1 MALNGI
7 DISNWQ
13 RGINLAAVPADF
25 VVVKAAQGTGYVS
38 PAVREQA
45 DGALAAGK
53 LLGFY
58 HYASGGSATAEA
70 DYFVNTIRDYV
81 GRALLALDFEMGEN
95 AAWSNQPNTW
105 IKTFCD
111 RVSATT
117 GVKPLV
123 YIPASGLSRAQG
135 IGDYGLWV
143 AQYANMKHTGYQ
155 TTPWNEGAY
164 ACAMRQYASTGRLP
178 GYGGNLDLNKFY
190 GDAAAWQKIANPQ
203 NTQPVPTPAPVA
215 PVLEGDVVDLVIAV
229 RRGEYGNNP
238 ERAQKLGAR
247 AEEVQGLINHIASAS
262 VETLVAETWAGKYG
276 NGDRRANVLGE
287 RAEEVRNAINGA
299 AQHTIHTVARGE
311 TLSSIAAKYGT
322 NWQHLAQINGLNNPN
337 LIYAGQR
344 ITIK

>member
-25 VVVKAAQGTGYVS
+25 VVVKATQGTGYVS

-45 DGALAAGK
+45 DDALAAGK

-58 HYASGGSATAEA
+58 HYASGGSALAEA

-143 AQYANMKHTGYQ
+143 AQYANMKPTGYQ
-155 TTPWNEGAY
+155 AAPWNEGAY
-164 ACAMRQYASTGRLP
+164 ACAMRQYASTGQLN
-178 GYGGNLDLNKFY
+178 GYSGNLDLNKFY
-190 GDAAAWQKIANPQ
+190 GDAAAWGKYANPIG
-203 NTQPVPTPAPVA
+203 NATPATA
-215 PVLEGDVVDLVIAV
+215 PAPAPAAVDIEQLARDVIA
-229 RRGEYGNNP
+229 G
-238 ERAQKLGAR
+238 KLGDGNTRRERLGANYDAVQAR
-247 AEEVQGLINHIASAS
+247 VNQILG
-262 VETLVAETWAGKYG
+262 
-276 NGDRRANVLGE
+276 AN
-287 RAEEVRNAINGA
+287 
-299 AQHTIHTVARGE
+299 QHTIHVVARGE